1 MKALQEDL
9 HMRIKTVPVDDHSC
23 GWYQILPEPQPP
35 RVLIGHQRADWVV
48 VGGGFVGLA
57 SARRLAEL
65 RPNDRIILVEA
76 LRIGQGS
83 SGRNSGFVI
92 DLPHKRDLE
101 NPDIDF
107 KRKIIGLNEAAIQ
120 SLEEVVIRHN
130 IDCQWSRA
138 GRYQAAVG
146 ARGIDYLNKY
156 KLLLKNIDHP
166 HTWLDRAALA
176 RVLGTSYYE
185 AGIFIPT
192 GILMQPAALVRGL
205 GRTLPSNVEV
215 YESSPILCFDRSAG
229 KFELRTPQGSIACP
243 KLLLGTNVYS
253 AEFGFLK
260 SRMVPVMTFASIT
273 RPLTSRE
280 FDAYGGEENWG
291 LTPADHAGTT
301 LRFTSDRRLLIRNQ
315 YRFAPDYAS
324 TESRRAAVRQKH
336 REGLANRY
344 PRLSEVE
351 FEYTWGGVCGLSR
364 NYTAFFGKLDDGI
377 YTSACHQSVGAARG
391 TISGQLL
398 AELAMG
404 QDSNLLS
411 DMIAVS
417 GMPAPNPPEPFL
429 GIGVRTRMKY
439 EAWVSRSEI

>member
-1 MKALQEDL
+1 MHINKIPL
-9 HMRIKTVPVDDHSC
+9 DDQSC
-23 GWYQILPEPQPP
+23 GWYRILPEPQPP
-35 RVLIGHQRADWVV
+35 RVLKGQQKADWVV
-48 VGGGFVGLA
+48 VGAGFVGLA
-57 SARRLAEL
+57 AARRLAVL
-65 RPNDRIILVEA
+65 RPNDRIVLIEA

-101 NPDIDF
+101 NPDIEL
-107 KRKIIGLNEAAIQ
+107 KRKIIGLNEAAIK
-120 SLEEVVIRHN
+120 SLEDVVGNYN

-146 ARGIDYLNKY
+146 SRGIEYLRRY
-156 KLLLKNIDHP
+156 RTLLEDINHP
-166 HTWLDRAALA
+166 YNWLDRAPLA
-176 RVLGTSYYE
+176 KVLGTSYYE
-185 AGIFIPT
+185 AAIYIPT
-192 GILMQPAALVRGL
+192 GVLMQPAALVRGL
-205 GRTLPSNVEV
+205 GQTLPSNVEV
-215 YESSPILCFDRSAG
+215 YESSPVLSFDRRAG
-229 KFELRTPQGSIACP
+229 RIELTTPQGSITCP

-260 SRMVPVMTFASIT
+260 SRMLPVMTFASIT
-273 RPLTSRE
+273 RPLTPRE
-280 FDAYGGEENWG
+280 FEIYGGGENWG

-301 LRFTSDRRLLIRNQ
+301 LRFTRDRRLLIRNQ

-324 TESRRAAVRQKH
+324 TESRRVAVRQKH
-336 REGLANRY
+336 LQGLIDRY
-344 PRLSEVE
+344 PGLSGVE

-364 NYTAFFGKLDDGI
+364 NYTAFFGKVEDGI

-398 AELAMG
+398 AELATG
-404 QDSNLLS
+404 QDSQLLS

-429 GIGVRTRMKY
+429 GIGVRARMKY